1 MFTAGQSIDS
11 SIMHR
16 KQGTFSYRKNSP
28 QTKDIGNNLR
38 IKTEKMTNDVARV
51 YFIDNQENPTPP
63 PANVVCTCSSTGEII
78 QSAVINGAVSFII
91 LWMYSYEIKVDDIKI
106 FSIENQK
113 QQALTVI
120 EQ

>member
-28 QTKDIGNNLR
+28 QTKDIGNNLH
-38 IKTEKMTNDVARV
+38 INWKNDEWCSKGLFRR
-51 YFIDNQENPTPP
+51 QPRNPTPP
-63 PANVVCTCSSTGEII
+63 PANVVCTCSSTGEVI

-120 EQ
+120 ET